1 MASCTLYLEQYVE
14 STTTLPAELQRILNT
29 IKFLDE
35 KSNSLREV
43 VAQQTDALVAMPGPG
58 QRSPEQEQVRV
69 VCVCVSGRGRVEG
82 MCADAAGGLL
92 CVFW

>member
-35 KSNSLREV
+35 KSNGLREA
-43 VAQQTDALVAMPGPG
+43 VAAQTDTLMAMPVPG
-58 QRSPEQEQVRV
+58 QRAPEQEQVRAG
-69 VCVCVSGRGRVEG
+69 CVSGCGRCGVWFDRVDRCCWGFE
-82 MCADAAGGLL
+82 L
-92 CVFW
+92 